1 MYPIDENLRLTK
13 YSPFWTN
20 LARIRHEEV
29 VGCCLRQRTGD
40 QDSTGTRGD
49 LMLGFHSKRA
59 SDDTALLAALDRV
72 QAIIEFD
79 LSGTILK
86 ANANFLRTMG
96 YELSEIVGRHHSLF
110 VEPAYAQSPDYRHFW
125 DRLRGGEFWAG
136 QYRRLAKGGREV
148 WIEASYNPIV
158 DRTGKPLKVVKFATD
173 ITRAKM
179 DDADR
184 AGQIAAINKAQAVI
198 AFTLDGII
206 IDANENFLSTVGYE
220 RGEIV
225 GRQHSIFVDPA
236 YRSSPD
242 YVALWAR
249 LKRGEYDA
257 GEYRRL
263 GKGGREIWIQASYN
277 PILDAA
283 GRPYK
288 VVKLATDITAQVKL
302 LEQLRTIIDRNFV
315 EIDQALVHSSQ
326 QSQAASRAAD
336 STSGTVQAMAAAAEE
351 LAASVAEIAQSM
363 AKSRSEVDKAFR
375 EAAAAGAFT
384 GRLSEA
390 ATAMGGIVALISTIA
405 GQINLLALNATIESA
420 RAGEAGRGFAVVAQE
435 VKNLA
440 GQAARA
446 TEQIGAEITG
456 VQQVSGEVVRALEAI
471 CGSIESLRTNVATTA
486 AAVEEQSAVTRDMSA
501 GMQGASEAVSTI
513 AASVG
518 AMAAAV
524 GQISQAVGTT
534 REAARVLVR

>member
-1 MYPIDENLRLTK
+1 
-13 YSPFWTN
+13 
-20 LARIRHEEV
+20 
-29 VGCCLRQRTGD
+29 
-40 QDSTGTRGD
+40 
-49 LMLGFHSKRA
+49 MLGFHSKRA

-125 DRLRGGEFWAG
+125 DRLRGGEFWTG

-225 GRQHSIFVDPA
+225 GRHHSIFVDPA

-288 VVKLATDITAQVKL
+288 VVKFATDITAQVKL

-326 QSQAASRAAD
+326 QSQAASKAAD

-363 AKSRSEVDKAFR
+363 VKSRSEVDKAFR

>member
-1 MYPIDENLRLTK
+1 
-13 YSPFWTN
+13 
-20 LARIRHEEV
+20 
-29 VGCCLRQRTGD
+29 
-40 QDSTGTRGD
+40 
-49 LMLGFHSKRA
+49 MLGFRSRRA
-59 SDDTALLAALDRV
+59 SDDAALLAALDRV

-79 LSGTILK
+79 LAGRILK

-110 VEPAYAQSPDYRHFW
+110 VDPAQCESQDYREFW
-125 DRLRGGEFWAG
+125 ERLRCGEFFTG
-136 QYRRLAKGGREV
+136 QYRRLAKGSREV
-148 WIEASYNPIV
+148 WIEASYTPIL
-158 DRTGKPLKVVKFATD
+158 DRAGKPVKVVKFATD
-173 ITRAKM
+173 ITRQKQE
-179 DDADR
+179 DADR

-198 AFTLDGII
+198 AFTLDGTI
-206 IDANENFLSTVGYE
+206 IDANENFLRTMGYD
-220 RGEIV
+220 RSEII
-225 GRQHSIFVDPA
+225 GRHHSIFVDPA
-236 YRSSPD
+236 FRSSPD
-242 YVALWAR
+242 YEALWAR

-288 VVKLATDITAQVKL
+288 VVKFATDITAQVKL

-315 EIDQALVHSSQ
+315 EIDQALVHSSH
-326 QSQAASRAAD
+326 QSQAASKAAD
-336 STSGTVQAMAAAAEE
+336 STSSTVQAMAAAAEE

-363 AKSRSEVDKAFR
+363 VKSRSEVENAFR

-446 TEQIGAEITG
+446 TEQIGGEITG
-456 VQQVSGEVVRALEAI
+456 VQQISGEVVRALEAI
-471 CGSIESLRTNVATTA
+471 CGSIESLRSNVATTA

-501 GMQGASEAVSTI
+501 GMQGASQAVSTI

>member
-1 MYPIDENLRLTK
+1 
-13 YSPFWTN
+13 
-20 LARIRHEEV
+20 
-29 VGCCLRQRTGD
+29 
-40 QDSTGTRGD
+40 
-49 LMLGFHSKRA
+49 MLGFHSKRA